1 MKLLMEFAGICL
13 FACLGTL
20 NATAEERRPEP
31 GVLHEEVFV
40 PNFDAVCGLGNKMSK
55 GCDAIR
61 AREIVNA
68 ASAPW
73 MAIGRVNF
81 ASTQIR
87 QHCTGTLVAERIVL
101 TAAHCL
107 YNFPRKMWIPPQSV
121 VFVAGFQR
129 GSAVAVSRGERFILN
144 EAEDA
149 NSRDFRSTPD
159 RDWAL
164 LVLQEPIGREVGYLD
179 ISHVEPTD
187 LEQPDFMLA
196 GYSGLRPNVLSVA
209 SDCGRPLENWPGIF
223 LQRCSA
229 MHGDSG
235 APLLVLK
242 DGKYAVAGV
251 FSAVVGWGG
260 SFASLSV
267 SASSFSEALR
277 VVRAQVL
284 MK

>member
-1 MKLLMEFAGICL
+1 MEIVGIVLLTCVGAQY
-13 FACLGTL
+13 
-20 NATAEERRPEP
+20 ATGEERRPEP
-31 GVLHEEVFV
+31 GVLHDEVFV
-40 PNFDAVCGLGNKMSK
+40 PNFDAVCGVGRNLSK

-87 QHCTGTLVAERIVL
+87 QHCTGTLVSEKIVL

-107 YNFPRKMWIPPQSV
+107 YNFPRKMWVPPQSV
-121 VFVAGFQR
+121 VFAAGFQQ
-129 GSAVAVSRGERFILN
+129 GTVAAVSSAERFILN
-144 EAEDA
+144 ESEDE
-149 NSRDFRSTPD
+149 NSRDFRSTHNQ
-159 RDWAL
+159 DWAL
-164 LVLQEPIGREVGYLD
+164 VVLKEPIGRQVGYLN
-179 ISHVEPTD
+179 ISHVEITN

-209 SDCGRPLENWPGIF
+209 LDCGRPLENWPGGF

-242 DGKYAVAGV
+242 DGKYTVAGV
-251 FSAVVGWGG
+251 FSAVVGWGS

-267 SASSFSEALR
+267 PASSFSDVLGVELE
-277 VVRAQVL
+277 QNL